1 MKKLII
7 LLLCCS
13 CLSTSAQGLYNRQK
27 TAKIN
32 GTLYLVNKGFQYQV
46 DTTMVTVKKL
56 SPETTLNSEI
66 KVIKENKLGYID
78 IQVPKGKDV
87 EKFVE
92 ELKHTKTFESVEY
105 VGYCQACLS
114 SNDSLYGSQYYLDR
128 ILADRAW
135 DITTGNSSIKVA
147 IIDSGVDAGHPD
159 LGYGSDTY
167 THVDTSNGWDYINN
181 NSYTTPVYKHGTA
194 VAGVLGAKTN
204 NSIGIAGVC
213 GGNHSAGIT
222 IVPYCVVNS
231 ENSST
236 GYVDDAII
244 DAVDSGVKIIVFA
257 FTMEFSNNVNAA
269 IEYAYNHGV
278 SVVCPTGNDSYTYI
292 GYPASHEK
300 TIAVGALADN
310 NYRKS
315 DSCYGEGIDLV
326 APGENIYTTDLNNS
340 YFSATGTSVAVPQ
353 VAATIAL
360 MLSVNPSLT
369 PSQIRNI
376 LISTTTRNYAYSY
389 NNNGWNEEVGYG
401 RLNVHRAVVKACS
414 YGWSIN
420 GASEI
425 YNSAAY
431 QVSNLQYPLSII
443 WSLSGTNA
451 SCYSLQNDKPTT
463 NQCTITKRDSVDFV
477 NTNDL
482 VLTAHVMHNGEEVS
496 RISKSLTAV
505 CISGPTIPCSQETY
519 QVENLPSGCTIN
531 WTWAG
536 SGLTVDSIPILVE
549 PYYST
554 NNYLK
559 LNRSNLSYAK
569 GVITANIQQSGATI
583 GTLTKTIDTGAY
595 FYGTWYQGSATA
607 STLACG
613 ASYNITDGSSVV
625 LQSAD
630 FMDATAT
637 YTSNDLLLLGGLSHS
652 GNTISFTP
660 IAPLMNPT
668 GLNAIGPDGLGNSVT
683 IHVKNTTTCET
694 FKFTFTILTHPTSGT
709 LNLNIN
715 SSGSEYTFSL
725 DDSQPGES
733 NYRAS
738 ATEILGDGQTWN
750 LEIVELE
757 SGEAV
762 YNEQSEKRS
771 ITVNMSSQKS
781 GIYVVVARIGNK
793 TVATQKIAITNQ

>member
-1 MKKLII
+1 MRKFLFI
-7 LLLCCS
+7 LLCVSVSFLYAQQKYSISQDEAWKIVSEEVLNNKIEGINVYVSNCPAKNIIRTIAGEEISSDTDSWFFFIDDMPMESWEHPCRYVFVNS
-13 CLSTSAQGLYNRQK
+13 TKGQLTVINKRTPPMLSTMKNIVTHKVRHSDETQFNLSPDFFNQKGMKNSMSIGNNYAVIINGGIDAQYNHERYWNHCSAVYQTLVYLYGVPKSHIYVLMSDGTDPAADMHMISGLYQSSPLDLDGDGLADIQYAATRANIASVFNTLSNTLTSNDNLFVFTTDHGGQ
-27 TAKIN
+27 TSGQQSYLCLWN
-32 GTLYLVNKGFQYQV
+32 YETLYDYEFANYISQVNANNINLCLVQCHSGGF
-46 DTTMVTVKKL
+46 
-56 SPETTLNSEI
+56 
-66 KVIKENKLGYID
+66 ID
-78 IQVPKGKDV
+78 N
-87 EKFVE
+87 
-92 ELKHTKTFESVEY
+92 L
-105 VGYCQACLS
+105 
-114 SNDSLYGSQYYLDR
+114 
-128 ILADRAW
+128 
-135 DITTGNSSIKVA
+135 TGNNIVVSTSCRYDENA
-147 IIDSGVDAGHPD
+147 YAMDD
-159 LGYGSDTY
+159 LRYSEFLY
-167 THVDTSNGWDYINN
+167 YWVS
-181 NSYTTPVYKHGTA
+181 A
-194 VAGVLGAKTN
+194 VAGETPDG
-204 NSIGIAGVC
+204 
-213 GGNHSAGIT
+213 
-222 IVPYCVVNS
+222 
-231 ENSST
+231 
-236 GYVDDAII
+236 
-244 DAVDSGVKIIVFA
+244 IIVNADSDNNGFVSIREA
-257 FTMEFSNNVNAA
+257 F
-269 IEYAYNHGV
+269 EYA
-278 SVVCPTGNDSYTYI
+278 SANDTQNEHPQYLSRPSNLGLEI
-292 GYPASHEK
+292 
-300 TIAVGALADN
+300 I
-310 NYRKS
+310 
-315 DSCYGEGIDLV
+315 
-326 APGENIYTTDLNNS
+326 
-340 YFSATGTSVAVPQ
+340 ATGSD
-353 VAATIAL
+353 
-360 MLSVNPSLT
+360 
-369 PSQIRNI
+369 
-376 LISTTTRNYAYSY
+376 
-389 NNNGWNEEVGYG
+389 
-401 RLNVHRAVVKACS
+401 
-414 YGWSIN
+414 IN
-420 GASEI
+420 
-425 YNSAAY
+425 
-431 QVSNLQYPLSII
+431 
-443 WSLSGTNA
+443 
-451 SCYSLQNDKPTT
+451 
-463 NQCTITKRDSVDFV
+463 
-477 NTNDL
+477 
-482 VLTAHVMHNGEEVS
+482 
-496 RISKSLTAV
+496 
-505 CISGPTIPCSQETY
+505 ISGPTIPCSQETY
-519 QVENLPSGCTIN
+519 QVENLPSGCTVN

-660 IAPLMNPT
+660 IASLINPM
-668 GLNAIGPDGLGNSVT
+668 GLNAIDPDGLGNSVT

-694 FKFTFTILTHPTSGT
+694 FKFMFTILTHPTSGT